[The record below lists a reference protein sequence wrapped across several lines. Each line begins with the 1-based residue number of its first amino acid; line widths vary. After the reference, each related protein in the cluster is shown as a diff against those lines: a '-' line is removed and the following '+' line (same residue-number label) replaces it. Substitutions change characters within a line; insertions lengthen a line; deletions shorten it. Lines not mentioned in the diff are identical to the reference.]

1 MVKLKKLFICLSL
14 FFFVGGLQAQVYKYS
29 NEFLSLG
36 VGARAYG
43 MGGAV
48 IASVDDVTAGYWNPA
63 ALTEIKDNL
72 QLGFMHNEQF
82 AGIAKHDYGAI
93 AFKPSDKSSMAVSII
108 RYGIDD
114 IPNTLNLFQ
123 NGQIDYSRITNF
135 SAVDYAFITSYA
147 RKLDILGLQVGGNVK
162 IVRRVVGDFA
172 NAWGFG
178 FDLASKYTRNNF
190 TAGAVLRDA
199 TSTFNAWKYTFSEQ
213 DKQILLSTGNALPS
227 NNLEL
232 TLPRLS
238 GGAAYKFLWFNQ
250 KLSFRPEVNADFT
263 FDGERNTLLGSK
275 FTSIDT
281 RLGAE
286 AGYKDFV
293 FLRVGVGQFQRVK
306 QIDGGSNVSVV
317 PSIGVGL
324 KLKNFTVD
332 YALADVGEA
341 SGVLPFSNIISVK
354 LNINR
359 KIEGD

>member
-1 MVKLKKLFICLSL
+1 MVKIIKAVVWIGLLCSTQLF
-14 FFFVGGLQAQVYKYS
+14 AQVYKYS
-29 NEFLSLG
+29 NEFLNLG

-63 ALTEIKDNL
+63 GLLEIKDNI
-72 QLGFMHNEQF
+72 QLCFMHNEQF
-82 AGIAKHDYGAI
+82 AGIAKHDYGAV
-93 AFKPSDKSSMAVSII
+93 AFKLNDKSAMAVNVI

-135 SAVDYAFITSYA
+135 SAIDYAFIGSYA
-147 RKLDILGLQVGGNVK
+147 RKLNISGLNVGGNVK
-162 IVRRVVGDFA
+162 IIRRVVGDFA

-178 FDLASKYTRNNF
+178 FDV
-190 TAGAVLRDA
+190 GAQYKRGPLRAAATLRDA

-213 DKQILLSTGNALPS
+213 DKQILVSTGNALPS

-238 GGAAYKFLWFNQ
+238 TGAAYKFKWFGN
-250 KLSFRPEVNADFT
+250 KLSLQPEVNADFT
-263 FDGERNTLLGSK
+263 FDGKRNTLVGSD
-275 FTSIDT
+275 FASIDT
-281 RLGAE
+281 RIGVE
-286 AGYKDFV
+286 SGYKDFV
-293 FLRVGVGQFQRVK
+293 FFRLGANQFQRIK
-306 QIDGGSNVSVV
+306 QLDGEDKLSVV
-317 PSIGVGL
+317 PSIGIGL
-324 KLKNFTVD
+324 KLKNITVD

-359 KIEGD
+359 KVE